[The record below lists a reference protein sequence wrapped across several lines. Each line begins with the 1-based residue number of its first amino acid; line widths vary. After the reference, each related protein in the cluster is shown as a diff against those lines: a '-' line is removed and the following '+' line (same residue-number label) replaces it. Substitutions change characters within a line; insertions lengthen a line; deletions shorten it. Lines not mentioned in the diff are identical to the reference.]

1 MQNLLKPQGNL
12 ALFCFCILFL
22 SSVAVAGE
30 PAVFTNTPPA
40 AGAPGKTLYSCGM
53 HPQVIQ
59 DHPGNCPICGMRLT
73 PLVRNATTDRAITVD
88 STFRQNMGLRT
99 MVVTNAPLRRTLRT
113 VGNVTLD
120 ETSVVDVT
128 TKYRGWLEK
137 IYVDTVGARVHR
149 GDPLFEIYSPD
160 LYSAQ
165 AELLIALAHKDET
178 LIPLSRQKLSFWD
191 VDEDQI
197 AEIEREGKPIKAL
210 RIGAPADGF
219 VMEKN
224 AVVGSMV
231 EAGARIYQLAD
242 MSLVWI
248 QAQVYEQDLP
258 FVKLGQEALV
268 RLDYLPDRVYHV
280 RITYIYPIL
289 DEKTRTARVRME
301 VHNPGYFLKP
311 GMFATVEW
319 TSELSPSVLLV
330 PDMAVLR
337 SGTRATVFVA
347 TDDAGHFEPRNVMLG
362 VQGADGMLE
371 VREGLHAG
379 ERVVVSGQ
387 FMLDSESQL
396 REAYLKM
403 TPLTSPAPA
412 TGTNTVSVVMNKTT
426 NDTLAYV
433 CPMPEHVSI
442 VYHQPGQCPLCH
454 MTLVPVDPDMLR
466 HVQSAEKIMWYTCPM
481 PEHAQVHE
489 EKPGKC
495 PLCRMTLIPV
505 MSGDLVVTNAM
516 PAMSRSANATT
527 TSGVT
532 HVILYTCPMPEHA
545 NVVTNRPGTC
555 PECGMALVDTR
566 TVAHGAKAEAL
577 WQQTHPTPAEKK

>member
-1 MQNLLKPQGNL
+1 MRNLLKPQGKL

-22 SSVAVAGE
+22 SGVAFAGE

-40 AGAPGKTLYSCGM
+40 AVAPPKTLYTCGM

-73 PLVRNATTDRAITVD
+73 PLVRNATTDHAITVD

-99 MVVTNAPLRRTLRT
+99 ITVTNAPLRRTLRT

-149 GDPLFEIYSPD
+149 GEPLFEIYSPD
-160 LYSAQ
+160 LYSAE
-165 AELLIALAHKDET
+165 AEYLIALAHKDEI
-178 LIPLSRQKLSFWD
+178 LIPLARQKLGFWD
-191 VDEDQI
+191 VAEDQI
-197 AEIEREGKPIKAL
+197 VEIERGGKPIKAL
-210 RIGAPADGF
+210 RINAPTDGF

-224 AVVGSMV
+224 AVVGAMV
-231 EAGARIYQLAD
+231 EAGTRIYQLAD

-248 QAQVYEQDLP
+248 QAQMYEQDLP

-268 RLDYLPDRVYHV
+268 RLDYLPDRVYRV

-289 DEKTRTARVRME
+289 DEKTRTARVRLE

-319 TSELSPSVLLV
+319 TSELSPSALLV

-337 SGTRATVFVA
+337 SGARSTVFVA
-347 TDDAGHFEPRNVMLG
+347 TDDVGHFEPRNVTLG

-371 VREGLHAG
+371 VRDGLKAG
-379 ERVVVSGQ
+379 ERIVVSGQ

-396 REAYLKM
+396 REAFLKM
-403 TPLTSPAPA
+403 TPLTSPAL
-412 TGTNTVSVVMNKTT
+412 TTVTNVAAVSGSNT
-426 NDTLAYV
+426 NLEPLVYV
-433 CPMPEHVSI
+433 CPMPEHLSHI
-442 VYHQPGQCPLCH
+442 YHQPGQCPLCH
-454 MTLVPVDPDMLR
+454 MTLVPVAPDMLR
-466 HVQSAEKIMWYTCPM
+466 FVLSAEKIMWYTCPM

-505 MSGDLVVTNAM
+505 MSSDVAATNAM
-516 PAMSRSANATT
+516 PVSLTATNT
-527 TSGVT
+527 VA
-532 HVILYTCPMPEHA
+532 HAILYTCPMAEHA
-545 NVVTNRPGTC
+545 HVVSDHPGEC
-555 PECGMALVDTR
+555 PECGMALVDTHA
-566 TVAHGAKAEAL
+566 VAHGTKAEAL
-577 WQQTHPTPAEKK
+577 WRQTHPAPTEKK